1 VGSAKTGNGQE
12 VSDCHMGIREGEPWP
27 TMAMKVGVGSWRRE
41 AGEMEEVRVR
51 MYSWQ
56 FCRKYQ
62 QNIKVVFIRRT
73 NRIAV
78 LPDLGKEKKSE

>member
-1 VGSAKTGNGQE
+1 
-12 VSDCHMGIREGEPWP
+12 MGIREGEPWP

-41 AGEMEEVRVR
+41 AGEMEEARVR

-62 QNIKVVFIRRT
+62 QNTKMVFIWRT
-73 NRIAV
+73 NSIAV
-78 LPDLGKEKKSE
+78 LSDLGKEKSE